1 MKVKIV
7 SKVQFWAQ
15 SLWTSD
21 LSAFGIVAIAYSS
34 DRKKYDLRVD
44 QVRLLQY
51 YVARANHNGCSVTEA
66 ADAQTES
73 TLRKCWTWRSA
84 RPCPRPHRSICLLR
98 PVAGAVCCGWGV
110 GVGGR
115 RRRGARRPLWWCRS
129 VPIPLATAAP
139 PRLKFENRPA
149 SFVCTSRL
157 IDRSMCTP
165 SVPRFRFSRNNFD

>member
-1 MKVKIV
+1 MHRQNRRSENAGREGAHVR
-7 SKVQFWAQ
+7 ARAP
-15 SLWTSD
+15 T
-21 LSAFGIVAIAYSS
+21 
-34 DRKKYDLRVD
+34 DRSVCS
-44 QVRLLQY
+44 VRLL
-51 YVARANHNGCSVTEA
+51 VRCA
-66 ADAQTES
+66 A
-73 TLRKCWTWRSA
+73 
-84 RPCPRPHRSICLLR
+84 
-98 PVAGAVCCGWGV
+98 VWGV

-115 RRRGARRPLWWCRS
+115 RRRGARRPLWWGRS